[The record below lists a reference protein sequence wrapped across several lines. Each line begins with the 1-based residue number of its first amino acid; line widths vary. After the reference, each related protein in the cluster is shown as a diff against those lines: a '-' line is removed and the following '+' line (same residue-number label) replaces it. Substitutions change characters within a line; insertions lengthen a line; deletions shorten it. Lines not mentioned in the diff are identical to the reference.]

1 MQRKSQTDPLNDLLN
16 QKFINLRVTHKKT
29 PISLLETLTFRNPH
43 ESTLQSM
50 KIANLSECVL
60 LQTCNRIEFYLVTQ
74 KNPRTA
80 RRAIINY
87 WLKEMSVPRRDL
99 LDHLE
104 VSIGDEVLRHL
115 LKLTAGLESMIVG
128 EDQILGQIRDSLNK
142 SKSLGT
148 VGPLLKMVF
157 TKAIRSGGKI
167 RALTK
172 INKGAV
178 SIGSVSVTLMEKKFR
193 ELERKKIMIIGA
205 GETGT
210 LVGKTLASR
219 GCTAIYVANRTFNR
233 AKNLARFL
241 GGQAIQYNKI
251 DNLIPKVDIIFVA
264 TSAPHMT
271 LKKKQVAVAMRK
283 RSKGKLLIFD
293 LSQPRN
299 VESEIS
305 SIKNVSLF
313 DIDDLQNITKENIQ
327 TRSNEIKKAERLI
340 KNELKSL
347 KITLRKRRF
356 DPLISQICNQAEHIR
371 KREFMKAHKLLG
383 KIDNDQQRIIE
394 KLTRIIVDK
403 IMQNPVN
410 NLRRAAEN
418 EDTEIQEIASMLFNL
433 KKIKTASNKTC
444 KKNQS

>member
-1 MQRKSQTDPLNDLLN
+1 M
-16 QKFINLRVTHKKT
+16 
-29 PISLLETLTFRNPH
+29 
-43 ESTLQSM
+43 
-50 KIANLSECVL
+50 
-60 LQTCNRIEFYLVTQ
+60 
-74 KNPRTA
+74 
-80 RRAIINY
+80 
-87 WLKEMSVPRRDL
+87 
-99 LDHLE
+99 
-104 VSIGDEVLRHL
+104 
-115 LKLTAGLESMIVG
+115 
-128 EDQILGQIRDSLNK
+128 
-142 SKSLGT
+142 
-148 VGPLLKMVF
+148 
-157 TKAIRSGGKI
+157 
-167 RALTK
+167 
-172 INKGAV
+172 
-178 SIGSVSVTLMEKKFR
+178 
-193 ELERKKIMIIGA
+193 
-205 GETGT
+205 
-210 LVGKTLASR
+210 
-219 GCTAIYVANRTFNR
+219 
-233 AKNLARFL
+233 
-241 GGQAIQYNKI
+241 
-251 DNLIPKVDIIFVA
+251 A

-305 SIKNVSLF
+305 SLKNVSLF
-313 DIDDLQNITKENIQ
+313 DIDDLQNITKENIR

-371 KREFMKAHKLLG
+371 KREFMKARKLLG

-433 KKIKTASNKTC
+433 KKIKTASNKSC